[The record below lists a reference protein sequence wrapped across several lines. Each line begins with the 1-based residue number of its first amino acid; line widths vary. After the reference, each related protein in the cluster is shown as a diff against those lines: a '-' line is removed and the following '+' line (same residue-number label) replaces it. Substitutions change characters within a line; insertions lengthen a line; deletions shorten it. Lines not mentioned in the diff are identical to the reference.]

1 MILEL
6 IVKEE
11 AKTNYEYGC
20 EPYKRDIKTLLNTGI
35 VVIDKPSGPTSHEVA
50 AWVRNMLHLEK
61 AGHGGT
67 LDPKVTG
74 ALPIALGNA
83 TKCVPIWHLPPKE
96 YVCLMQ
102 LHEDAKLEDV
112 QKIFN
117 EFTGRIHQRPPLKA
131 AVKRSLRIRKIYE
144 IEILENEGR
153 KVLFRTRCQSG
164 TYLRKL
170 VDDVGEALGTSA
182 HMQEL
187 RRTISGP
194 FTENEAIYLQ
204 DLLDAYIFWKDDGNE
219 EELRKLVKPLEY
231 GLQYLKKIIVKDS
244 AVDAVCHGASLYASG
259 VSKIEK
265 GIGTDELVLIET
277 LKGEAVAVGK
287 PLMNTKDMLKAE
299 EGDVVE
305 IERVIMEPGIYP
317 RMWKRR
323 NKGNKKPDV
332 KKDVKK

>member
-1 MILEL
+1 LEL

-11 AKTNYEYGC
+11 SKTDYNYGSD
-20 EPYKRDIKTLLNTGI
+20 PYKRDIKTLLNTGL

-50 AWVRNMLHLEK
+50 AWVRNMLNLVK

-74 ALPIALGNA
+74 ALPVALGNT
-83 TKCVPIWHLPPKE
+83 TKCVPIWHIPPKE
-96 YVCLMQ
+96 YVCLMH
-102 LHEDAKLEDV
+102 LHDDAKLEDIEN
-112 QKIFN
+112 IFK

-144 IEILENEGR
+144 IEILEIDGR
-153 KVLFRTRCQSG
+153 DILFRTKCQSG

-170 VDDVGEALGTSA
+170 VDDMGEALGTSA

-194 FTENEAIYLQ
+194 FYENEAVYLQ
-204 DLLDAYIFWKDDGNE
+204 DLLDAYIFWKEDGNE

-231 GLQYLKKIIVKDS
+231 GLQHLKKIIVKDS
-244 AVDAVCHGASLYASG
+244 AVDAVCHGATLYSSG

-265 GIGTDELVLIET
+265 GIGTDEVVLIET

-287 PLMNTKDMLKAE
+287 PLMNTKDMLKTE
-299 EGDVVE
+299 EGEVVE
-305 IERVIMEPGIYP
+305 ITRVIMEPGIYP
-317 RMWKRR
+317 RIWKKR
-323 NKGNKKPDV
+323 NKNDKTKAESKK
-332 KKDVKK
+332 K